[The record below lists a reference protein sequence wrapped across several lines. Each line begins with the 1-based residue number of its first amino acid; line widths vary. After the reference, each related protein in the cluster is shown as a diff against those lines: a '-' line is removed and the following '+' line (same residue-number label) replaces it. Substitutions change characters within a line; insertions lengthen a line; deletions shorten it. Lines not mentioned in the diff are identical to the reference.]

1 MRNLFLKIFLAFWGT
16 VIGTALTVAVTLQ
29 LGPSATPVRWHVAWG
44 LAFVVSGAIC
54 YALTRSLTGPI
65 LKLRAAAGRL
75 ADGDLRARAPDPK
88 ERRDEIGALVRDF
101 NFMARRVEDLVTS
114 QRQLI
119 SDISHE
125 LRSPLTRMNATLGL
139 ARQRIGQDPL
149 FDRLERDAARLDD
162 MIGRL
167 LTVAR
172 LDIAATTPEMRR
184 TDLKA
189 LLHDIVE
196 DARSEAADHQCR
208 VDLTCDGDGHIDAN
222 PDLVRSAVEDIVRNA
237 IRYTPPESAVEVH
250 LIGRD
255 DGTDHPVVIR
265 VSDRGPGVPTR
276 DLTNIFRPFY
286 RVASARD
293 RQSGGVGLGLAIA
306 ERVARAHGGSVHAE
320 NRIDGG
326 LEVIFS
332 LKA

>member
-1 MRNLFLKIFLAFWGT
+1 MRSLFLKIFLAFWGT
-16 VIGTALTVAVTLQ
+16 VIGTALIVAVTLQ

-44 LAFVVSGAIC
+44 LAFLVSGAIC

-65 LKLRAAAGRL
+65 LKLRAAARRL
-75 ADGDLRARAPDPK
+75 AEGELRARAPDPK
-88 ERRDEIGALVRDF
+88 ERRDEISELVRDF

-125 LRSPLTRMNATLGL
+125 LRSPLARMNVTLGL
-139 ARQRIGQDPL
+139 ARQRNGQDPL
-149 FDRLERDAARLDD
+149 FDRLERDAARLEE

-172 LDIAATTPEMRR
+172 LDIADTTPEMRQ

-189 LLHDIVE
+189 LLEDIVE
-196 DARSEAADHQCR
+196 DVQSEATDHECR
-208 VDLTCDGDGHIDAN
+208 VDLMCDGDPHVDAN
-222 PDLVRSAVEDIVRNA
+222 PDLVRSAVEDIIRNA
-237 IRYTPPESAVEVH
+237 IRYTPPDSAVEVR
-250 LIGRD
+250 LTGRN
-255 DGTDHPVVIR
+255 DGQHQPVVIR

-293 RQSGGVGLGLAIA
+293 RRSGGVGLGLAIA
-306 ERVARAHGGSVHAE
+306 DRVARAHGGTVRAE
-320 NRIDGG
+320 NRGDGG
-326 LEVIFS
+326 LEVVFS
-332 LKA
+332 LKP

>member
-1 MRNLFLKIFLAFWGT
+1 MRSLFLKIFLAFWGT

-44 LAFVVSGAIC
+44 LAFLVSGAIC

-65 LKLRAAAGRL
+65 LKLRAAARRL
-75 ADGDLRARAPDPK
+75 AEGELNARAPDPK
-88 ERRDEIGALVRDF
+88 ARRDEISELVRDF

-119 SDISHE
+119 PDISHE
-125 LRSPLTRMNATLGL
+125 LRSPLARMNATLGL

-149 FDRLERDAARLDD
+149 FDRLERDAARLDE

-172 LDIAATTPEMRR
+172 LDIADTTPEMRR

-189 LLHDIVE
+189 LLKDIID
-196 DARSEAADHQCR
+196 DARSEAADRHCH
-208 VDLTCDGDGHIDAN
+208 VELVCDGDGDVDAN
-222 PDLVRSAVEDIVRNA
+222 PDLVRSAVEDIIRNA
-237 IRYTPPESAVEVH
+237 IRYTPPETAVEVH
-250 LIGRD
+250 LEGRD
-255 DGTDHPVVIR
+255 DGKHYPVVIR
-265 VSDRGPGVPTR
+265 ISDRGPGVPTR

-306 ERVARAHGGSVHAE
+306 DRVARAHGGSVHAE
-320 NRIDGG
+320 NRTDGG
-326 LEVIFS
+326 LEVVFT